1 MLVGVPSEIKN
12 NEYRVAVTPA
22 GVEALAAAGQGVVIQ
37 SGAGAESG
45 FTDDFYK
52 RAGAEVV
59 ASAEEVWA
67 QAEMIMKVKEPMP
80 AEWPS
85 MRRDQIVFTYF
96 HFAAS
101 EALTRAV
108 MESGAVA
115 VAYETVESPSGEL
128 PLLTPMSEVAGRMAV
143 QAGAKYLERP
153 AGGSGVLLGGVP
165 GVLPGKVLVLGGGV
179 VGAQAARM
187 AAGLG
192 ARVAVL
198 DISLPRLRRL
208 ADVMPANVNLLYSTR
223 YAVRKQLV
231 DSDLVVGAVLLPG
244 KKAPNL
250 VRRQDLK
257 RMRPGSVIVDVAV
270 DQGGCVETIRPTTHE
285 DPVYEVDGIVHYGV
299 ANMPG
304 AVPRSS
310 TLALTNATLPYAVQL
325 ARKGWRKAC
334 ADDPGLAQGVSVVA
348 GKVAHRGVA
357 ETFGLPFEGE
367 WERRL
372 HGAAPPA
379 EAAPPHE
386 VAPPHGAAPPHEAT
400 DPEAACPPVRFM
412 RLPANPDLPL
422 PARATEGAAGYDL
435 RACEDIRL
443 EPGEVGSVPTGLAM
457 ELPPGVECQVRPRSG
472 LAARSGV
479 TMPNS
484 PGTIDSDYRGELK
497 VLLQNLGRDPVDVR
511 RGDRI
516 AQLVFARCL
525 SPSVAE
531 TAELSHTARGA
542 GGFGSTGER

>member
-1 MLVGVPSEIKN
+1 MLVGVPTEIKN

-22 GVEALAAAGQGVVIQ
+22 GVEALAAVGQGVVIQ
-37 SGAGAESG
+37 AGAGAESG
-45 FTDDFYK
+45 FTDDYY
-52 RAGAEVV
+52 RRSGAEIV

-67 QAEMIMKVKEPMP
+67 RAEMIMKVKEPMP

-85 MRRDQIVFTYF
+85 MRRDQVVFTYF

-101 EALTRAV
+101 EPLTRAV
-108 MESGAVA
+108 MESGTVA

-165 GVLPGKVLVLGGGV
+165 GVQPAKVLVLGGGV
-179 VGAQAARM
+179 VGAEAAKM

-192 ARVAVL
+192 ARVAVM

-250 VRRQDLK
+250 VRRQDL
-257 RMRPGSVIVDVAV
+257 RSMRPGSVIVDVAV
-270 DQGGCVETIRPTTHE
+270 DQGGCVETIRATTHE
-285 DPVYEVDGIVHYGV
+285 DPVYEVDGVIHYGV

-334 ADDPGLAQGVSVVA
+334 EDDPGLARGVSVVA
-348 GKVAHRGVA
+348 GKIAHRGVA
-357 ETFGLPFEGE
+357 ETFGLPFEA
-367 WERRL
+367 L
-372 HGAAPPA
+372 
-379 EAAPPHE
+379 
-386 VAPPHGAAPPHEAT
+386 HEAGPLRGPVE
-400 DPEAACPPVRFM
+400 PEAGCPSVRFM

-422 PARATEGAAGYDL
+422 PTRETEGAAGYDV
-435 RACEDIRL
+435 RACVDLRL
-443 EPGEVGSVPTGLAM
+443 EPGQVEVVPTGLAM

-472 LAARSGV
+472 LATRGV

-484 PGTIDSDYRGELK
+484 PGTIDSDYRGEIK
-497 VLLQNLGRDPVDVR
+497 VPLQNLGRDPVDVR

-525 SPSVAE
+525 SPAVAE
-531 TAELSHTARGA
+531 TADLSHTPRGT
-542 GGFGSTGER
+542 GGFGSTGVR

>member
-1 MLVGVPSEIKN
+1 MLVGVPTEIKN

-37 SGAGAESG
+37 AGAGAESG
-45 FTDDFYK
+45 FTDDYY
-52 RAGAEVV
+52 RRSGAEIV

-67 QAEMIMKVKEPMP
+67 RAEMIMKVKEPMP

-85 MRRDQIVFTYF
+85 MRRDQVVFTYF

-101 EALTRAV
+101 EPLTRAV
-108 MESGAVA
+108 MESGTVA

-165 GVLPGKVLVLGGGV
+165 GVQPAKVLVLGGGV
-179 VGAQAARM
+179 VGAEAAKM

-192 ARVAVL
+192 ARVAVM

-250 VRRQDLK
+250 VRRQDL
-257 RMRPGSVIVDVAV
+257 RSMRPGSVIVDVAV

-285 DPVYEVDGIVHYGV
+285 DPVYEVDGVIHYGV

-334 ADDPGLAQGVSVVA
+334 EDDPGLARGVSVVA
-348 GKVAHRGVA
+348 GKIVHRGVA
-357 ETFGLPFEGE
+357 ETFGLPFEAE
-367 WERRL
+367 WGRKLHGARSL
-372 HGAAPPA
+372 HGAAQLRDA
-379 EAAPPHE
+379 VE
-386 VAPPHGAAPPHEAT
+386 
-400 DPEAACPPVRFM
+400 PEAGCPSVRFM

-422 PARATEGAAGYDL
+422 PTRETEGAAGYDV
-435 RACEDIRL
+435 RACVDLRL
-443 EPGEVGSVPTGLAM
+443 EPGQVEVVPTGLAM

-472 LAARSGV
+472 LATRNGV

-497 VLLQNLGRDPVDVR
+497 VPLQNLGRDPVDLR

-525 SPSVAE
+525 SPAVTE
-531 TAELSHTARGA
+531 TADLSRTPRGTS
-542 GGFGSTGER
+542 GFGSTGAR